1 MKHEKGRIRMT
12 SSFPSVPE
20 SEVFESA
27 GELSSVE
34 LSVVV
39 DAEPESQSGLE
50 VESHGFVCAGLVSS
64 ASPHDTLSRDV
75 KHKIKNL

>member
-20 SEVFESA
+20 SEVFD
-27 GELSSVE
+27 SVE

-50 VESHGFVCAGLVSS
+50 AESHGFVCAGLVSS

-75 KHKIKNL
+75 KHKIKTL